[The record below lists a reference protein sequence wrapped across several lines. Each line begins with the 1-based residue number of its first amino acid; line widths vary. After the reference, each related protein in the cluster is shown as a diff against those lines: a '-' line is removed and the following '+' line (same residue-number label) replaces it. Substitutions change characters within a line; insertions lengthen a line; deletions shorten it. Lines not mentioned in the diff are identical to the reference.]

1 MNRAVLVVTFCAMV
15 LATIS
20 YAEGA
25 SRRELAEKL
34 LEAMDVQ
41 KNIEK
46 SFEMVNQMIPADL
59 KHMGDGENSSS
70 NRAKKEMAE
79 MMEVIM
85 KEMSWD
91 KLKDDYISIYADTFT
106 EKELLGIIKFYE
118 SPIGQ
123 KFIEK
128 QPELMKKSMQISQK
142 QMIGLAPKIQKL
154 TEEMRNRIKVP

>member
-1 MNRAVLVVTFCAMV
+1 MNRTALVVTFCAMTLV
-15 LATIS
+15 TIS

-25 SRRELAEKL
+25 SKRELAEKL
-34 LEAMDVQ
+34 LEAMEVQ

-46 SFEMVNQMIPADL
+46 SFEMVNQMVPAEL
-59 KHMGDGENSSS
+59 KHLGDEGKSSS
-70 NRAKKEMAE
+70 NRATKEMAE

-106 EKELLGIIKFYE
+106 EKELLGIITFYE
-118 SPIGQ
+118 SPIGR

-142 QMIGLAPKIQKL
+142 QMIGLLPKIQKL
-154 TEEMRNRIKVP
+154 TEEMRNRIKVQ

>member
-1 MNRAVLVVTFCAMV
+1 MNRAVLVVTFCAMA
-15 LATIS
+15 LLTIS

-25 SRRELAEKL
+25 SQRELAEKL
-34 LEAMDVQ
+34 LEVMDVQ

-46 SFEMVNQMIPADL
+46 SFEMVKQMAPADL
-59 KHMGDGENSSS
+59 KHMGDDEKSSS
-70 NRAKKEMAE
+70 NRAKEEMSE
-79 MMEVIM
+79 MMDVIM

-91 KLKDDYISIYADTFT
+91 NLKDDYISIYADTFT
-106 EKELLGIIKFYE
+106 EKELSGIIKFYE

-142 QMIGLAPKIQKL
+142 QMVGLMPRIRKL
-154 TEEMRNRIKVP
+154 TEEMRNRMKVP